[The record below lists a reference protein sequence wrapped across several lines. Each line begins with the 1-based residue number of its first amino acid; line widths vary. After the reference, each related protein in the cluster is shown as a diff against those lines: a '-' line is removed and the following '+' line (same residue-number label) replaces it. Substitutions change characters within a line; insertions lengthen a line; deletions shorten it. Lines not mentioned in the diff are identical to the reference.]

1 MDVLDLAQNVA
12 DRTSDGI
19 RRMIIRKLIKKMAG
33 EAMGDVNSMA
43 GSAIDGVMCLFGKC
57 KKNPL
62 TKPGW

>member
-12 DRTSDGI
+12 DRSSDGI
-19 RRMIIRKLIKKMAG
+19 KRMIIRKLIEKMAG
-33 EAMGDVNSMA
+33 DALGDVNSMA
-43 GSAIDGVMCLFGKC
+43 NGAIDGVMCLFGKC